1 MKALTLFLLLP
12 LTVLAE
18 PATFI
23 DPAEDARHFGDP
35 EMTLF
40 WTPQQQVA
48 GYRNMD
54 RLVHA
59 RWIRAGYIAAV
70 GEKVSDYPQSDINE
84 AGWSTLALYDYL
96 DDKPR
101 SRIR

>member
-23 DPAEDARHFGDP
+23 DPA
-35 EMTLF
+35 
-40 WTPQQQVA
+40 
-48 GYRNMD
+48 
-54 RLVHA
+54 
-59 RWIRAGYIAAV
+59 
-70 GEKVSDYPQSDINE
+70 
-84 AGWSTLALYDYL
+84 GWSTPALYDYL